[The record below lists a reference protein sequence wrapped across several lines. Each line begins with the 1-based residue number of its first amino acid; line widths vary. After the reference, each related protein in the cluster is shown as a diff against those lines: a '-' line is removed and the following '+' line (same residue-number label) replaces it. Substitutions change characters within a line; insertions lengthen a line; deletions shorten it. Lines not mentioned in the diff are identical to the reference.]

1 MPFPA
6 AGHIA
11 TAKRESLSHNKG
23 SSYARPPFLGKDTR
37 LTSRKKSHE
46 SRRYPRLWPLE
57 EPTLFPR
64 RWVSLT
70 SRIVFAKSFTIDSF
84 CEDIVSE
91 EHRAWNSGFK
101 EGLSCS
107 RRKKKKTDNSLVAL
121 PNKATTSTLLVGAL
135 KSDILI
141 SVPAF
146 FKVAKL
152 DFWRAYCIF
161 ANRRSVFLFN
171 ALRNCQISGLTRG
184 KDISTQL
191 SEGSYFAKRFET
203 SSWSSFLFQRLLAI
217 SANCLL
223 MGGLFFSSS
232 LKVAVK
238 HFSLVFVRSRS
249 PHFRSQAS
257 TESRPR
263 GRVSRL
269 PNPCE
274 MSLSLLFQERSN
286 RFGAFFDPSCRWA
299 M

>member
-1 MPFPA
+1 MEF
-6 AGHIA
+6 
-11 TAKRESLSHNKG
+11 
-23 SSYARPPFLGKDTR
+23 R
-37 LTSRKKSHE
+37 LQGGFE
-46 SRRYPRLWPLE
+46 
-57 EPTLFPR
+57 LFPPQ
-64 RWVSLT
+64 
-70 SRIVFAKSFTIDSF
+70 
-84 CEDIVSE
+84 
-91 EHRAWNSGFK
+91 
-101 EGLSCS
+101 
-107 RRKKKKTDNSLVAL
+107 KKKTDNSLVAL

-238 HFSLVFVRSRS
+238 HFSLVFVRSRF

-274 MSLSLLFQERSN
+274 MSLSLLSQKRSN
-286 RFGAFFDPSCRWA
+286 RFGAFFDPSCPVGNVKRFPAHFENIPRWGKIGTTA
-299 M
+299 PKKIDVELTNGLLKVNRETCWG